1 MAPHLTTLPKEVVA
15 NHPDA
20 PWRSSELK
28 PKVADMNANDFPT
41 ISSSIAEIHSYGSD
55 NQTAGAAAQIHSYA
69 ELQQR
74 IHDDLRVQHP
84 EWVKSNGDCPT
95 CDAYERRLAEL
106 IGLFQSSERKLAAA

>member
-15 NHPDA
+15 NPPHA
-20 PWRSSELK
+20 PWRPSELK

-41 ISSSIAEIHSYGSD
+41 TPSSTTE
-55 NQTAGAAAQIHSYA
+55 IHSYA

-95 CDAYERRLAEL
+95 CDAYEQRLAEL